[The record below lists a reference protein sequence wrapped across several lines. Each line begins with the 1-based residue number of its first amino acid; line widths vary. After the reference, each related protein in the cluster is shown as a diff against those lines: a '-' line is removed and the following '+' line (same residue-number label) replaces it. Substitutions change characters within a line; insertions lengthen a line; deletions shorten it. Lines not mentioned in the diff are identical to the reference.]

1 MEKRRRIKMNTGFL
15 LQMLSQRYRLPQNM
29 DNPDDIV
36 QHLVNSG
43 QVSQNQLNRIMQ
55 MRNNPMIQQ
64 LFRK

>member
-1 MEKRRRIKMNTGFL
+1 MNTGFL